1 MHQNRS
7 QRFWCTGFKSK
18 GRVSAFLFPPFG
30 SHAQDLLLT
39 LEELQTSHRCQ
50 VQHKLSLCMTPDIWN
65 EKRFSESFSSLFIVF
80 FKHIIFLEYIFG
92 YRENHHLTSVSSF
105 HTDRRDAWPVWQRS
119 VFPIAG
125 HLFLKWKK
133 TNSFANYHLY
143 PKLSICLI
151 RIEFK
156 EVSNK

>member
-7 QRFWCTGFKSK
+7 RRLWCTGFKSK
-18 GRVSAFLFPPFG
+18 ERVSACLFPPFG

-39 LEELQTSHRCQ
+39 LEELQTLTGVKFNTSCPCVWPPTSGMWKDSQ
-50 VQHKLSLCMTPDIWN
+50 N
-65 EKRFSESFSSLFIVF
+65 LFHPCSVF

-92 YRENHHLTSVSSF
+92 YRANHHQTSVSSF

-125 HLFLKWKK
+125 HLFLKSKK

-143 PKLSICLI
+143 PELSICLI